1 MRVKAKKLPG
11 QGWTR
16 YAYNDNNQLLLERT
30 PAGIVKFHIPD
41 NLGRVC
47 VEGVCKMDSLMPFR
61 YYERLIGK
69 TYAVRLDDPYLIEK
83 EICQRY
89 PENDPLVPIEKG
101 LRFQELQSTEET
113 YKNGNVGPNKG
124 SGNTRL
130 QPVEFTDDNEKIIFN
145 NSQSTNVGPNKGSGN
160 TGLQPVD
167 TCFDYVIY
175 AYKLFPQPNF
185 IPTKVI
191 YYDDYTYFQKNV
203 FPDSLNK
210 AFQQTA
216 IKYVGC
222 PIRCANFSSL
232 F

>member
-1 MRVKAKKLPG
+1 M
-11 QGWTR
+11 T
-16 YAYNDNNQLLLERT
+16 
-30 PAGIVKFHIPD
+30 
-41 NLGRVC
+41 
-47 VEGVCKMDSLMPFR
+47 FR

-83 EICQRY
+83 R
-89 PENDPLVPIEKG
+89 

-145 NSQSTNVGPNKGSGN
+145 NSQSTNVNVLAGN
-160 TGLQPVD
+160 TGKGSRSSSNASQQGTISFKFFDVVD

-175 AYKLFPQPNF
+175 AYKRFPQPNF

-216 IKYVGC
+216 IKYDNRMTSLAKGRVTGY
-222 PIRCANFSSL
+222 ISSVL
-232 F
+232 GDTVMNERIYSTVYYNNRGEENVIYQSNLLGGYDVTSMERGYLGNIT